1 MTIEE
6 ITKIFIVN
14 NLGINLNSVRNVFV
28 ARQKD
33 GQLKE
38 IRIVFSPKKSN
49 ESQKRIK
56 DWRLNH
62 PSGTKSACYRDTGI
76 SRPTINKYWQNIEEV
91 NADDNN

>member
-1 MTIEE
+1 MTVEE

-28 ARQKD
+28 AKQKD

-38 IRIVFSPKKSN
+38 IRIVFKPKKRT

-62 PSGTKSACYRDTGI
+62 PNGKKAACYRDTGI
-76 SRPTINKYWQNIEEV
+76 SRPTINKYWQDIEES
-91 NADDNN
+91 DSE

>member
-1 MTIEE
+1 MTVEE

-28 ARQKD
+28 SKQKD

-38 IRIVFSPKKSN
+38 IRIVFNPKKST

-76 SRPTINKYWQNIEEV
+76 SRPTINKYWQDVEGE
-91 NADDNN
+91 

>member
-1 MTIEE
+1 MTVEE

-38 IRIVFSPKKSN
+38 IRIVFSPKKST

-62 PSGTKSACYRDTGI
+62 PSGTKAACYRDTGI
-76 SRPTINKYWQNIEEV
+76 SRPTINKYWQDIGEEGSESE
-91 NADDNN
+91 